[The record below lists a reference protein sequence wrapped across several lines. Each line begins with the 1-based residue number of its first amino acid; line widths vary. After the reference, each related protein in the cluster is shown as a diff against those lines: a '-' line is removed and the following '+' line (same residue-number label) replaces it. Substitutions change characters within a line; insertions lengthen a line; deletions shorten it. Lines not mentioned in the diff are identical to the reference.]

1 MRRTLTFRALALAG
15 LLAPAALIP
24 AHATAASA
32 DVSAGDWLLRGGLT
46 YISPKSDNGDLDVG
60 GTDVGVDVGSSTRP
74 TGTVTYMFTDNLGM
88 ELLVGIPFKHDI
100 SLEGDRVGYTRLL
113 PPTLSLQYHFNT
125 GTAFRPYLGAG
136 VNYTHFFDEST
147 RGALD
152 GTKMRLSDSWGAAVQ
167 AGIDMAIDDN
177 WFVNA
182 EVRWIDIESTVRV
195 EGERLGT
202 VEIDPWSFGMNVGYR
217 F

>member
-24 AHATAASA
+24 AHATAANA
-32 DVSAGDWLLRGGLT
+32 DVSAGDWLVRGGLT
-46 YISPKSDNGDLDVG
+46 YISPKSDNGDLASGAFD
-60 GTDVGVDVGSSTRP
+60 VDVGSSTRP
-74 TGTVTYMFTDNLGM
+74 TGTVTYMFTDNLGL

-100 SLEGDRVGYTRLL
+100 SLNGDRAGYTRHL

-125 GTAFRPYLGAG
+125 GSAFRPYLGAG

-147 RGALD
+147 RGDYSDVKL
-152 GTKMRLSDSWGAAVQ
+152 RLSDSWGAAVQ
-167 AGIDMAIDDN
+167 AGIDIALDDN
-177 WFVNA
+177 WFLNT
-182 EVRWIDIESTVRV
+182 EVRWIDIESTARLDGDRV
-195 EGERLGT
+195 GT
-202 VEIDPWSFGMNVGYR
+202 VEIDPWTFGMNVGYR